1 MIFPDPGVLSV
12 LRKPVKR
19 LLLLLIC
26 LLASCGA
33 RDPLP
38 EFPRLML
45 WAWERP
51 EHLGYINPA
60 AAGVAYLART
70 VSWRDGQV
78 ASRPRLQPLD
88 VPPGTALMT
97 VIRLES
103 AGPPLPDAAAIVEE
117 VLKDAND
124 PRSQALELDFDARAS
139 EREWYRDV
147 VRRVRSGLY
156 PSKELTITALASW
169 CLGDPWIHGMP
180 VADAVPMLFRM
191 GAGQPREI
199 GEFRVPLCRSSVG
212 ISTDELPYAV
222 PHGRRLFVF
231 NPRPW
236 TEAAYRAALELQR
249 KWR

>member
-1 MIFPDPGVLSV
+1 MGF
-12 LRKPVKR
+12 PVKR
-19 LLLLLIC
+19 ALLVLAF

-51 EHLGYINPA
+51 EDFHYLDPSR
-60 AAGVAYLART
+60 AGVAYLART
-70 VSWRDGQV
+70 ISWRDGQV
-78 ASRPRLQPLD
+78 ASQPRLQPLD
-88 VPPGTALMT
+88 VPPRTVLMT

-103 AGPPLPDAAAIVEE
+103 AGQPLPDAAAVVAEI
-117 VLKDAND
+117 LKDAND
-124 PRSQALELDFDARAS
+124 PRSRALELDFDARVS
-139 EREWYRDV
+139 ERDWYRDL

-169 CLGDPWIHGMP
+169 CLGDTWIREMP

-191 GAGQPREI
+191 GASQPHEV
-199 GEFRVPLCRSSVG
+199 GDFRIPVCRASLGV
-212 ISTDELPYAV
+212 STDELPYAV

-231 NPRPW
+231 NPHAW
-236 TEAAYRAALELQR
+236 TEQDYRGALELAR
-249 KWR
+249 RWR

>member
-1 MIFPDPGVLSV
+1 M
-12 LRKPVKR
+12 KR
-19 LLLLLIC
+19 SLLLLTC

-38 EFPRLML
+38 GFPRLML

-51 EHLGYINPA
+51 EHLGYIDPR

-78 ASRPRLQPLD
+78 ASQPRLQPLD
-88 VPPGTALMT
+88 VPPNTALMT

-103 AGPPLPDAAAIVEE
+103 AGPPLPDEGLIVEE
-117 VLKDAND
+117 ILKDAND
-124 PRSQALELDFDARAS
+124 PRSRALELDFDARAS
-139 EREWYRDV
+139 ERTWYRELA
-147 VRRVRSGLY
+147 RRVRSGLY

-169 CLGDPWIHGMP
+169 CLSDPWIRGMP

-191 GAGQPREI
+191 GAGQPHEVVD
-199 GEFRVPLCRSSVG
+199 FRVPLCGSSVG
-212 ISTDELPYAV
+212 VSTDEMPYTV

-231 NPRPW
+231 NPHPW
-236 TEAAYRAALELQR
+236 TEAAYRGVLDLAR
-249 KWR
+249 RWR